1 MITDY
6 LVKVNVLLVGLCLI
20 GVIVI
25 VSFVFQINSLNN
37 KIDNDIQNI
46 ETKFPKPK
54 DCPPC
59 NTQCPDM
66 KCPELRCPE
75 NKACP
80 PCPSIHPDLLK
91 KKDSED
97 DSKSESK
104 SDSNSMKVQDTT
116 QPPGCPSVQDIVSG
130 IFPGRNPNVVDG
142 GRYFNIDPYNTYD
155 GLSSSNFYEQKYNF
169 PMQKILRPDPP
180 LRSFNIGGEE
190 LINNSR
196 ENQNIDTSKDK
207 KMQKKTIP
215 MAFNYNSS
223 LNYQQAN
230 RTNDSRQYVM
240 SQSQQ
245 ATADV
250 SSGTTNMR
258 DDRNIIDDGLGHVN
272 FLGRH
277 SKSSDG
283 YDDEDDED
291 DEDDGDNENEFE
303 PDTVSESK
311 SDTVSESDSDTV
323 NEPGP

>member
-6 LVKVNVLLVGLCLI
+6 LVKVNVLLVGLCLV

-25 VSFVFQINSLNN
+25 VYLVFQINGLNN
-37 KIDNDIQNI
+37 KIDNDIQTI

-54 DCPPC
+54 ECPPC

-66 KCPELRCPE
+66 NCPELRCPE

-91 KKDSED
+91 TTDKEN
-97 DSKSESK
+97 DSKTDSK
-104 SDSNSMKVQDTT
+104 TDSNSMKVQDTT

-169 PMQKILRPDPP
+169 PIQKILRPDPP
-180 LRSFNIGGEE
+180 LRSFNIGGED
-190 LINNSR
+190 LINNSL
-196 ENQNIDTSKDK
+196 ENHNIDTSKDT
-207 KMQKKTIP
+207 KMQKTIP
-215 MAFNYNSS
+215 VAVNSNSS

-230 RTNDSRQYVM
+230 HVNDSHQYVM
-240 SQSQQ
+240 SESQRSKVN
-245 ATADV
+245 V
-250 SSGTTNMR
+250 SRGTTNTR
-258 DDRNIIDDGLGHVN
+258 DDRNIIDDDGLGHVN

-277 SKSSDG
+277 SKSPDDG
-283 YDDEDDED
+283 YEDDSDNED
-291 DEDDGDNENEFE
+291 DSE
-303 PDTVSESK
+303 PDTVGGTDSASVTG
-311 SDTVSESDSDTV
+311 SDPDTV
-323 NEPGP
+323 NESEP